1 MSAELAVKLNQLL
14 YKLLKLIKMFIIIR
28 SASEHVFSFIS
39 FKKQR
44 VKVTLVLSE
53 VLSVSGLET
62 SICLEFK
69 RTGSYWR

>member
-28 SASEHVFSFIS
+28 SASEHVFSFS